1 MINGAALLFLYEV
14 GTCTLNDLT
23 TPLDVIWKVVD
34 APPSC
39 TPAGNAAPQPELALL
54 LPETGTG
61 YFWVL
66 TRNALFAEDFVIKLE
81 NELLK

>member
-1 MINGAALLFLYEV
+1 MLFLYDV

-23 TPLDVIWKVVD
+23 FPLDVIWKVVE

-39 TPAGNAAPQPELALL
+39 TPSGNAAPQPELALL

-61 YFWVL
+61 YLCVL
-66 TRNALFAEDFVIKLE
+66 TRKALFADDLVIKLE
-81 NELLK
+81 KDFLK